1 MTQTNTPAT
10 GQTQAIG
17 DSREPET
24 GKTEQKPL
32 DLARCQQKTITQ
44 LRMMD
49 NGVDALTALQLTNNK
64 TNIAPIT
71 KYKLQ
76 EKYKRYSL
84 LQPSMRKLAHNAVR
98 DCLTD
103 QPIISKRTDKQGNE
117 IIEENAPTWANKIAA
132 ASMVYDRV
140 EPTRQPEAPGSGLT
154 VNIIP
159 IAAQEIIDRM
169 TAWKTRQ
176 VEDDASASDNRSK
189 LVDITPDD
197 KSLHKLSD

>member
-1 MTQTNTPAT
+1 MPQTNTPAT
-10 GQTQAIG
+10 TEKLNIG
-17 DSREPET
+17 DPEKPET

-84 LQPSMRKLAHNAVR
+84 LQPSMRKLAHNAVK

-103 QPIISKRTDKQGNE
+103 TPITQVKKDKQGNE
-117 IIEENAPTWANKIAA
+117 IIEEIAPTWTNKLAA
-132 ASMVYDRV
+132 AAMVYDRV
-140 EPTRQPEAPGSGLT
+140 EPVVRQMQSINIDISAINLDDYRNGLACDMQGVST
-154 VNIIP
+154 HNTQV
-159 IAAQEIIDRM
+159 IDI
-169 TAWKTRQ
+169 KG
-176 VEDDASASDNRSK
+176 E
-189 LVDITPDD
+189 
-197 KSLHKLSD
+197 